1 MNKVYL
7 PLLMLVLEVALL
19 LCGCVSQPQGV
30 VAKSNYD
37 TLGLWL
43 ESDHTRAQPGSP
55 IQIRYTVKNMGERAW
70 ILESQDTPVMDI
82 VVDVVGGTELFA
94 LSAQSPDKVAHR
106 LEWKPGESKVIEL
119 TWIPKQED
127 VRFGMYHDVFLTGLL
142 YNNGKIVQSAGVIVC
157 ASNFCR

>member
-43 ESDHTRAQPGSP
+43 ESDHTRAQPGSS

-106 LEWKPGESKVIEL
+106 LEWKPGETKILEL
-119 TWIPKQED
+119 TWVPKQEEL
-127 VRFGMYHDVFLTGLL
+127 RAGYYYNIYISGLL
-142 YNNGKIVQSAGVIVC
+142 YQDSKIVQSTTIRVC
-157 ASNFCR
+157 ASNICR